1 MKNSP
6 PTRSLPTN
14 AAGEQLPTTH
24 EIIPG
29 DGQPIIKLFG
39 WLRSFANYELGPSPK
54 DSTHITQEIFE
65 SNDGWW
71 VVFEERR
78 ERNVALDNRF
88 QCRMMKTRNKEDIPA
103 FFNLFRTHARG
114 LLAQI
119 DMEYAVRIGGD
130 E

>member
-1 MKNSP
+1 MTTS
-6 PTRSLPTN
+6 TLSRILPTN
-14 AAGEQLPTTH
+14 AAGEQMPTMH

-39 WLRSFANYELGPSPK
+39 WLRSFADYDLGPSPK

-71 VVFEERR
+71 LVFEVRR
-78 ERNVALDNRF
+78 ERNVALDNRV
-88 QCRMMKTRNKEDIPA
+88 QCRLLKTQNKDEIPA
-103 FFNLFRTHARG
+103 FFNLYRTHARA

-119 DMEYAVRIGGD
+119 DMAYVVHIGGD